1 MQVCYAPDGAKIVS
15 GSSDG
20 SVRVWDAKSCECV
33 CTFAPPT
40 ASELSVQSVTFMPGH
55 SDHLLI
61 CNRSPTVRCPPAA
74 PRWPRGSRPPSASTT
89 SANIGELM
97 PSQVYVM
104 TLGGQLVQSFAS
116 GRREGGDL
124 VGACLS
130 SQGGWAHCIGEDGHV
145 YEFDVKEGKLAH
157 LLKVHEKGPIGVT
170 IHPHR
175 NLLAT
180 WSDEGV
186 LKLWRAN
193 E

>member
-1 MQVCYAPDGAKIVS
+1 M
-15 GSSDG
+15 
-20 SVRVWDAKSCECV
+20 
-33 CTFAPPT
+33 
-40 ASELSVQSVTFMPGH
+40 
-55 SDHLLI
+55 
-61 CNRSPTVRCPPAA
+61 
-74 PRWPRGSRPPSASTT
+74 
-89 SANIGELM
+89 
-97 PSQVYVM
+97 
-104 TLGGQLVQSFAS
+104 
-116 GRREGGDL
+116 
-124 VGACLS
+124 
-130 SQGGWAHCIGEDGHV
+130 